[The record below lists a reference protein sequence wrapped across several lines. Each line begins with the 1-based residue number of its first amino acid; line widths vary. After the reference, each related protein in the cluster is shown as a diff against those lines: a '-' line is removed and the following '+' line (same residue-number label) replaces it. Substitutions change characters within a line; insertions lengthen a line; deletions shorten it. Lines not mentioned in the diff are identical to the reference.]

1 MEKDNFFSRMDLS
14 IKEHL
19 LMETLQDKEDIFL
32 IMVVYMREVLNKT
45 MHLVLEHIA
54 ILFKDIIMK
63 DNGLE
68 MFLQEKE
75 NKNFQMVHIIRD
87 NFQMEQKTDMEGM
100 FQIQEF
106 MKDNLKMEVFTEKE
120 VFLMLI
126 IVLLQEIG
134 LMEL

>member
-32 IMVVYMREVLNKT
+32 IMVVYMREALNKT

-75 NKNFQMVHIIRD
+75 NRNFQMVHIIRD

-106 MKDNLKMEVFTEKE
+106 MKDNLKMEVFMEKE